1 MVQSFPRGLEVT
13 AVCAKDLAKRKL
25 IGTQD
30 PYLAFYIQKRTKFT
44 WVAVKGGVK
53 PEWNQTIK
61 FNQIHDSNSPGSTT
75 LTVSCVH
82 KKTGVKLGH
91 TDGLIGKCE
100 IDLKQ
105 TLFVSESGVIDGW
118 YQLMHDGKEAGKVQL
133 RITLCEPSAEEDEF
147 EEKPIRFDPKKS
159 RPDKK
164 AEKKTEKKSL
174 STKASAPSLS
184 TYKSNKINNASSPLE
199 SSSSLSSSSFNNN
212 YKQEVTAQPGSI
224 QRNASQLNRTRSM
237 QDLKERK
244 QTIRFQEPNMRRMGS
259 RSLEEVRNSTVT
271 PLGSNSSSSDSDF
284 LQTTENEDNEQRSI
298 SSPKQTF
305 TLQDSDGNINPLN
318 VLIAPFDPSWLEP
331 TPPILRRALSAQY
344 YYDDLHTQMATN
356 PRDLFPRSQ
365 SQQGHIGFP
374 SEQPHYMSNGH
385 QNFQSFSPA
394 HNGGFNQSQQQQQQH
409 QQQSQQQYQ
418 QQQQS
423 QQQQQQQSQQQ
434 QQQQQQ
440 SQQQHQQQ
448 LQQQHQQQSQQQ
460 QQQQQQRP
468 FSPGMMQ
475 QLNRQ
480 GTNMPTP
487 PLQNWPPQ
495 TQAHQ
500 TQQQMPYQPHTV
512 FQPRQSSNR
521 IFDMSGQFNHASL
534 PARYQMPASQM
545 QHLQNIDPAIAGQIS
560 TQGDGK
566 HGHGGMAMT
575 SMACQTSQT
584 LYSQPIVTQM
594 PILGPAAGYLPDTYS
609 QDHQRALSNQLD
621 QPLSPQAMS
630 VHPTLGLDPR
640 LNNSNNDFRMPGA
653 PGEVERPERPVTR
666 NTFYTNQ
673 SPTTTAVMTK
683 SNNSNNGPGPNQPI
697 YFASPTPQEQN
708 YAVGRGRGQH
718 SQQSSTTY
726 SHGRTTSL
734 DGAVEPFST
743 MLKSPAAPI
752 PAKIPVRAKDAIFA
766 QYKPQSV
773 AWDGKDI
780 QDSLNA
786 DVGRRI
792 LARYMLGTSRERNVR
807 EGFYI
812 KERSP
817 LFADSKTIHQ
827 RQQQQ
832 LRRSTQQ
839 RPPLPQRQSTM
850 QQEGNDRVILKYMRS
865 KREWEIDCAMMRY
878 LTCQNPEVKLESQY
892 LDYPQPQQHCQIVN
906 PFVGG
911 LYETFNHPFGSDY
924 EHRFLSVV
932 QWYPETLLDCIN
944 DRKASGAGLD
954 VTLPVVRSLIEA
966 VEWIHSRKICHLNIK
981 PTNFVRD
988 PYASSSLSLLRGSGW
1003 KLIDFEAA
1011 RVINEEIVG
1020 RCTFSYA
1027 APEIL
1032 EGHSTATAVR
1042 ARGSLDIWSLG
1053 LVIYE
1058 FLTDQPL
1065 FQTDEQAKERLL
1077 ISGGSAA
1084 GRGIQQIRYY
1094 DSKYIDKEYHPL
1106 LDAMLIRDPERRLTA
1121 CQILNMDLFKT
1132 PISPRLV
1139 PQDQLLRNNNIQT
1152 LRDLKETR
1160 LCNLRGGYMSGGSL
1174 HGGSDNGMNGYGGPG
1189 DQHQLLEGIGRILD
1203 SPFDQV
1209 PRLFMLLPPMT
1220 HDLDSSQ
1227 PFMATNLFQNKGGMR
1242 LVLLCEGLSGYGED
1256 AHVTDHRGYVLH
1268 DPTAFVQDV
1277 GKLLLYL
1284 VAVAGTNNP
1293 GYETPELDKPLISTG
1308 TPLDNCQRWYS
1319 SLRSYYE
1326 ILQTAIQRQL
1336 GGPTPSLNELRSLR
1350 GPTLK
1355 SLESWLARLVRKQS
1369 QLQQPLST
1377 NVRRQLSKV
1386 APSDTISHAGL
1397 PLGGSGYDDLSDHLD
1412 ELGLR
1417 DSLLPPEVPEIT
1429 GPGGGLGYGGLYKM
1443 PVGTCGDRWICRGC
1457 VTKQMAMAV
1466 EAKCAS
1472 PVGGHGHVRHGS

>member
-25 IGTQD
+25 IGTQG
-30 PYLAFYIQKRTKFT
+30 I
-44 WVAVKGGVK
+44 
-53 PEWNQTIK
+53 
-61 FNQIHDSNSPGSTT
+61 NSPGSTT

-100 IDLKQ
+100 IDLKN
-105 TLFVSESGVIDGW
+105 TLFVSQSGVIDGW

-133 RITLCEPSAEEDEF
+133 RITLCEPSAEEDES
-147 EEKPIRFDPKKS
+147 EEKPIRLDPKKS
-159 RPDKK
+159 RLDKRTDKK
-164 AEKKTEKKSL
+164 TL

-184 TYKSNKINNASSPLE
+184 TSKSNRINNASSSLE
-199 SSSSLSSSSFNNN
+199 SAPSSSSSSNNNNN
-212 YKQEVTAQPGSI
+212 YKQEVPDQPGSI
-224 QRNASQLNRTRSM
+224 QRNGSQLSRTRSM

-244 QTIRFQEPNMRRMGS
+244 QTIRFKEPNMRRMGS
-259 RSLEEVRNSTVT
+259 RSLEEVRDSTVT
-271 PLGSNSSSSDSDF
+271 PLGNNSSSDGDSF
-284 LQTTENEDNEQRSI
+284 QMTENTDDEQRSI

-305 TLQDSDGNINPLN
+305 TLQDSEGNINPLN

-356 PRDLFPRSQ
+356 PRDLFPRPQ

-374 SEQPHYMSNGH
+374 SGQQPHYMSNGH
-385 QNFQSFSPA
+385 QNFQSFGQGY
-394 HNGGFNQSQQQQQQH
+394 NV
-409 QQQSQQQYQ
+409 
-418 QQQQS
+418 
-423 QQQQQQQSQQQ
+423 
-434 QQQQQQ
+434 
-440 SQQQHQQQ
+440 
-448 LQQQHQQQSQQQ
+448 LQQPS
-460 QQQQQQRP
+460 
-468 FSPGMMQ
+468 
-475 QLNRQ
+475 RQ

-487 PLQNWPPQ
+487 PLQNWPSQP
-495 TQAHQ
+495 
-500 TQQQMPYQPHTV
+500 TQQQQQTPYQPHTV
-512 FQPRQSSNR
+512 FQPRQSRNKM
-521 IFDMSGQFNHASL
+521 FDVSGQSKHASL
-534 PARYQMPASQM
+534 PARYQMPASHM
-545 QHLQNIDPAIAGQIS
+545 QHFQNIDPTTAGHIS
-560 TQGDGK
+560 TQGGS

-575 SMACQTSQT
+575 SMADQTSQT

-594 PILGPAAGYLPDTYS
+594 PTLGPAAGYLPDTYS
-609 QDHQRALSNQLD
+609 HEHQRALSNQLG
-621 QPLSPQAMS
+621 QPLPPLAMPT
-630 VHPTLGLDPR
+630 HPTLGPDPR
-640 LNNSNNDFRMPGA
+640 LNNNSNNSAYGMQGA
-653 PGEVERPERPVTR
+653 IPDAERPERPVTR

-673 SPTTTAVMTK
+673 SPATTAVMTK
-683 SNNSNNGPGPNQPI
+683 NNNGNNGPGTSQPI
-697 YFASPTPQEQN
+697 FYASPTPQEQN
-708 YAVGRGRGQH
+708 YAIGRGGGQH
-718 SQQSSTTY
+718 SQQSSMTY
-726 SHGRTTSL
+726 NHGRTTSL
-734 DGAVEPFST
+734 DGTSESFST
-743 MLKSPAAPI
+743 MLKSPAVPI

-766 QYKPQSV
+766 QYTPRSV

-780 QDSLNA
+780 QDSLH
-786 DVGRRI
+786 DVVGRRI
-792 LARYMLGTSRERNVR
+792 LSRYMLGTNRERNVR

-832 LRRSTQQ
+832 QRRTNQQQ
-839 RPPLPQRQSTM
+839 RPPQPLRQNTM

-878 LTCQNPEVKLESQY
+878 LTCQNPEAKLESQY

-906 PFVGG
+906 PFVAG
-911 LYETFNHPFGSDY
+911 LYETFNHPLGTDY

-944 DRKASGAGLD
+944 DRTASGGGLE
-954 VTLPVVRSLIEA
+954 VTLPVVRSLIEC

-988 PYASSSLSLLRGSGW
+988 PYASSSMSLLRGSGW

-1011 RVINEEIVG
+1011 RVIGEEIVG

-1077 ISGGSAA
+1077 VSGGGT
-1084 GRGIQQIRYY
+1084 GRGVQQVRYY
-1094 DSKYIDKEYHPL
+1094 DSKHIDNAYHPL
-1106 LDAMLIRDPERRLTA
+1106 LDAMLTRDPERRLTA
-1121 CQILNMDLFKT
+1121 SQILNMDLFKT
-1132 PISPRLV
+1132 PISPRPV
-1139 PQDQLLRNNNIQT
+1139 PQDQLLRNNNIQS

-1160 LCNLRGGYMSGGSL
+1160 LCNLRGGYMSGGSS
-1174 HGGSDNGMNGYGGPG
+1174 HGGSESGMNGHGGSG

-1220 HDLDSSQ
+1220 HDLDPTQ
-1227 PFMATNLFQNKGGMR
+1227 PFMATNLFQNKGRMR

-1293 GYETPELDKPLISTG
+1293 GYETPGLDKPLTSTG
-1308 TPLDNCQRWYS
+1308 TPLDNCQRWYP

-1326 ILQTAIQRQL
+1326 ILQSAIQRQL
-1336 GGPTPSLNELRSLR
+1336 GGSAPSLNELRSLR

-1369 QLQQPLST
+1369 QIQQPLST
-1377 NVRRQLSKV
+1377 NIRRQPSTV

-1397 PLGGSGYDDLSDHLD
+1397 PLGGSGYDDLSDHLE
-1412 ELGLR
+1412 ELGLK
-1417 DSLLPPEVPEIT
+1417 DILPPEVPEVT

-1457 VTKQMAMAV
+1457 VTKQMTMAA

-1472 PVGGHGHVRHGS
+1472 PVGGHGHVRRGS

>member
-1 MVQSFPRGLEVT
+1 MVQLFPRGLEVT

-25 IGTQD
+25 IGTQGMYKPSSY

-100 IDLKQ
+100 IDLKN
-105 TLFVSESGVIDGW
+105 TLFVSQSGVIDGW
-118 YQLMHDGKEAGKVQL
+118 YQLMHDGKEVGKVQL
-133 RITLCEPSAEEDEF
+133 RIALCEPTTEEDDS
-147 EEKPIRFDPKKS
+147 EEKPVRLDPKKS

-164 AEKKTEKKSL
+164 TNKKTEEKTL

-184 TYKSNKINNASSPLE
+184 TYKSNRINNASSPLE
-199 SSSSLSSSSFNNN
+199 STPSSSSSSNNN
-212 YKQEVTAQPGSI
+212 NNHKQEVPDQPGSI
-224 QRNASQLNRTRSM
+224 QRNGSQLSRTRSM
-237 QDLKERK
+237 QDFKERK
-244 QTIRFQEPNMRRMGS
+244 QTIRFQEPDVRMMGS
-259 RSLEEVRNSTVT
+259 RSLEEVRDSTVT
-271 PLGSNSSSSDSDF
+271 PLGNNPSSSDGDS
-284 LQTTENEDNEQRSI
+284 LQTNENEDDEQRSI

-356 PRDLFPRSQ
+356 PRDLFPRPQ

-374 SEQPHYMSNGH
+374 SDQQPHYMSNGY
-385 QNFQSFSPA
+385 QNFQSFGQGY
-394 HNGGFNQSQQQQQQH
+394 NV
-409 QQQSQQQYQ
+409 
-418 QQQQS
+418 
-423 QQQQQQQSQQQ
+423 
-434 QQQQQQ
+434 
-440 SQQQHQQQ
+440 
-448 LQQQHQQQSQQQ
+448 
-460 QQQQQQRP
+460 
-468 FSPGMMQ
+468 MQ
-475 QLNRQ
+475 QPSRQ
-480 GTNMPTP
+480 GTNIPTP
-487 PLQNWPPQ
+487 PLQNWPSQQ
-495 TQAHQ
+495 TQQHQ
-500 TQQQMPYQPHTV
+500 TQQQTPYQPHTV
-512 FQPRQSSNR
+512 FQPRQSRNKM
-521 IFDMSGQFNHASL
+521 FDMSGQSKHASL
-534 PARYQMPASQM
+534 PARYQMPASHM
-545 QHLQNIDPAIAGQIS
+545 QHLQNIDPTTAGQIS
-560 TQGDGK
+560 TQGGS
-566 HGHGGMAMT
+566 HGHGMA
-575 SMACQTSQT
+575 SMADQTSQT

-594 PILGPAAGYLPDTYS
+594 PTLGPAVGYLPDTYS
-609 QDHQRALSNQLD
+609 QEHQRALSNQLG
-621 QPLSPQAMS
+621 QPLPPQIMPN
-630 VHPTLGLDPR
+630 HPTLGSDPR
-640 LNNSNNDFRMPGA
+640 FNIDRNNSVYRMQSAIPDA
-653 PGEVERPERPVTR
+653 ERPERPVTR

-673 SPTTTAVMTK
+673 SPITTAVMTK
-683 SNNSNNGPGPNQPI
+683 SSNGNSGLGPSQPI
-697 YFASPTPQEQN
+697 LYASPTPQEQT
-708 YAVGRGRGQH
+708 YAVGRGGGQH

-734 DGAVEPFST
+734 DGAVGSFST
-743 MLKSPAAPI
+743 VLKSPAVPI

-766 QYKPQSV
+766 QYTPRSV
-773 AWDGKDI
+773 PWDGKDI
-780 QDSLNA
+780 QDSLSD

-792 LARYMLGTSRERNVR
+792 LSRYMLGMSRERSVR

-812 KERSP
+812 KEKSP

-832 LRRSTQQ
+832 RRSNQQQ
-839 RPPLPQRQSTM
+839 RPPHPQRQNTM

-878 LTCQNPEVKLESQY
+878 LTCQNPEAKLESQY

-906 PFVGG
+906 PFVLG
-911 LYETFNHPFGSDY
+911 LYETFNHPLGTDY

-932 QWYPETLLDCIN
+932 QWYPETLLDCIS
-944 DRKASGAGLD
+944 DRTASGEGLE
-954 VTLPVVRSLIEA
+954 VTLPVVRSLIESVA
-966 VEWIHSRKICHLNIK
+966 WIHSRKICHLNIK

-988 PYASSSLSLLRGSGW
+988 PYASSSMSLLRGSGW

-1011 RVINEEIVG
+1011 RVIDEEIVG

-1042 ARGSLDIWSLG
+1042 AKGSLDIWSLG

-1065 FQTDEQAKERLL
+1065 FQTDEQAKEKLL
-1077 ISGGSAA
+1077 VSGGGA
-1084 GRGIQQIRYY
+1084 GRGVQQVRYF
-1094 DSKYIDKEYHPL
+1094 DSKYIDKAYQPL
-1106 LDAMLIRDPERRLTA
+1106 LDAMLARDPERRLTA
-1121 CQILNMDLFKT
+1121 SQILNMDLFKT
-1132 PISPRLV
+1132 PISPRPV

-1160 LCNLRGGYMSGGSL
+1160 LCNLSGYMSGGSI
-1174 HGGSDNGMNGYGGPG
+1174 HGGSENGMNGNGGPG
-1189 DQHQLLEGIGRILD
+1189 NQHQLLEGVGRILD

-1209 PRLFMLLPPMT
+1209 PRLFMLFPPMT
-1220 HDLDSSQ
+1220 HDLDPTQ
-1227 PFMATNLFQNKGGMR
+1227 PFSATNLFQNKGGMR

-1268 DPTAFVQDV
+1268 DPAAFVQDV

-1293 GYETPELDKPLISTG
+1293 GYETPGLDKPLTSTG
-1308 TPLDNCQRWYS
+1308 TPLDNCQRWYP

-1326 ILQTAIQRQL
+1326 ILKSAIQRQL

-1355 SLESWLARLVRKQS
+1355 SFESWLARLVRKQS
-1369 QLQQPLST
+1369 QIQQPLST
-1377 NVRRQLSKV
+1377 NIRRQPSTV

-1397 PLGGSGYDDLSDHLD
+1397 PLGGSGYDDLSDHLE
-1412 ELGLR
+1412 ELGLK
-1417 DSLLPPEVPEIT
+1417 DTSPPEVPEVT

-1457 VTKQMAMAV
+1457 VTKQMAMAA
-1466 EAKCAS
+1466 EAKSAS
-1472 PVGGHGHVRHGS
+1472 PVGGHGHVRRGS